1 MKLLMLNKLKQ
12 SHVFGVFVKPMLF
25 VLLAG
30 ILSGCTT
37 VYQSAQP
44 NDPFWAPAQPQVSDT
59 SQSNPGAI
67 YNPGTAQMLFQDK
80 KALRVGDIITIV
92 LSESTNASKNADTE
106 LAKDSST
113 ELSAPT
119 SILGSQILFDGGT
132 NSLGVSTGGQSR
144 SFKAETDTAQSNQL
158 QGTITVTVHQVH
170 SNGNLYVKGEKWIS
184 LNQGSEF
191 IRVAG
196 IVRPEDISK
205 DNQVVSNRIANAKIS
220 YGGTG
225 PLAEANEVGW
235 LSRFF
240 NSGWWPF

>member
-1 MKLLMLNKLKQ
+1 MNFFHNKIFL
-12 SHVFGVFVKPMLF
+12 V
-25 VLLAG
+25 G
-30 ILSGCTT
+30 ITIFSLSGCTT
-37 VYQSAQP
+37 IYQSAEQ
-44 NDPFWAPAQPQVSDT
+44 NDPYWAPAMPQVSDT

-80 KALRVGDIITIV
+80 KALRIGDIITIV

-106 LAKDSST
+106 LSKDTTLDMGSPRLLGNGGSIGGEIIGDGPISFGART
-113 ELSAPT
+113 GDLSV
-119 SILGSQILFDGGT
+119 GY
-132 NSLGVSTGGQSR
+132 TGANA
-144 SFKAETDTAQSNQL
+144 FKAETDTKQSNQL
-158 QGTITVTVHQVH
+158 QGTITVTVHQVYP
-170 SNGNLYVKGEKWIS
+170 NGNLFIKGEKWIS

-205 DNQVVSNRIANAKIS
+205 DNQIQSGRIANAKIS
-220 YGGTG
+220 YGGKG
-225 PLAEANEVGW
+225 PLAEANEEGW